1 MWNMI
6 VSELGQAA
14 HELAQEL
21 ARFLPRLLVMLIIA
35 LLGWLAASVAR
46 MILRRALR
54 LVGFDRLSQN
64 AGATQLLTQAALP
77 SSSELLCQL
86 IFWVTWIGFILA
98 GLSALGLV
106 GLEELISRF
115 LLFLPRLLA
124 AVLILFAGMLASSFF
139 SRGALLAAVN
149 ANLPS
154 PRLLSYSIRVIILFL
169 TISMAFEVIGV
180 AEQTILVAF
189 AIVFGAS
196 MLSLAIA
203 FGMGGR
209 HLARQFLQSRLSRKE
224 ETREKEEDELSP
236 L

>member
-6 VSELGQAA
+6 VSELSQAT
-14 HELAQEL
+14 HELAQEI
-21 ARFLPRLLVMLIIA
+21 AHFLPRLLVMLIIA
-35 LLGWLAASVAR
+35 LVGWIFAYLAKV
-46 MILRRALR
+46 ILRRALR
-54 LVGFDRLSQN
+54 LVKFDRLSES
-64 AGATQLLTQAALP
+64 AGASQLLTSAALP
-77 SSSELLCQL
+77 SSTELLCRL
-86 IFWVTWIGFILA
+86 IFWITWSGFILA
-98 GLSALGLV
+98 GLNALGMV

-124 AVLILFAGMLASSFF
+124 AILILFVGMLASSFF

-149 ANLPS
+149 ADLPS
-154 PRLLSYSIRVIILFL
+154 PRLLSYAIRVGILLL
-169 TISMAFEVIGV
+169 TVSMAFEEVGI
-180 AEQTILVAF
+180 AEETILVAF

-209 HLARQFLQSRLSRKE
+209 DLAHQFLQRRLSKE
-224 ETREKEEDELSP
+224 ETKERKENELSP